1 MAAEPKNRAALGDRA
16 RRVLTHR
23 AFRALVA
30 VALLGVHLGLL
41 VRMGGRFQLPFD
53 RAPASPPAFQSE
65 TAGYRG
71 GAPTGW
77 NRLLVSRWD
86 SQYYIGTA
94 LRGYSQCPPGDL
106 RGKALGPLIDR
117 CSFHFYPGYSVLGMP
132 LVAAGMPADYAL
144 LAVSL
149 LASFLFLYL
158 WTGPA
163 LTERLGLGPTWLA
176 LLLFNA
182 YTTGF
187 ALVTVQ
193 TEPLTLLCA
202 LGTFVLFSRR
212 RLVLAAL
219 VAGAA
224 GSLRVTGSTIGLAY
238 VVALVGLALRDDSEP
253 LRRRWLRI
261 AWLAPLA
268 GWGQL
273 AIFAYFA
280 ARYRD
285 PFLYVNAHA
294 AEFSHSVSLI
304 KAIFPS
310 PRVVSRALSL
320 GPREGLFMVMAAL
333 FLGLGLRRTL
343 RAFSP
348 GERWYWVGLLT
359 LSVGVSF
366 LGSAGL
372 AYAGMNRYLLL
383 ALPVFFTMAV
393 VLWRKPAALAV
404 WLGFSVWNYWQ
415 SDLCTYVG
423 DRGSERHCGI
433 FWVPPP

>member
-1 MAAEPKNRAALGDRA
+1 MAAEPKNRVLLDRA
-16 RRVLTHR
+16 RRVLTR
-23 AFRALVA
+23 RSVRALVA
-30 VALLGVHLGLL
+30 LALLAAHLGLL
-41 VRMGGRFQLPFD
+41 VVMGGRFGLPFN
-53 RAPASPPAFQSE
+53 RAPASPPAFRAE
-65 TAGYRG
+65 TDGYRG
-71 GAPTGW
+71 GAPAGW

-94 LRGYSQCPPGDL
+94 LRGYSQCPAQDL
-106 RGKALGPLIDR
+106 RGKPLGPLIDR
-117 CSFHFYPGYSVLGMP
+117 CSFHFYPGYAVLGMP
-132 LVAAGMPADYAL
+132 LVAAGLPADYAL

-158 WTGPA
+158 WTGPV
-163 LTERLGLGPTWLA
+163 LTERLGLGPTWLS
-176 LLLFNA
+176 LLLFNT

-193 TEPLTLLCA
+193 TEPVTLLSA

-212 RLVLAAL
+212 KLVLAAL

-224 GSLRVTGSTIGLAY
+224 GSFRVTGSAVGLAF
-238 VVALVGLALRDDSEP
+238 VVGLVGLALRGEGEP
-253 LRRRWLRI
+253 LRRRWLRV

-273 AIFAYFA
+273 AVFAYFA
-280 ARYRD
+280 VRYSD
-285 PFLYVNAHA
+285 PLLYVHAHA
-294 AEFSHSVSLI
+294 AEFSHSVSLV
-304 KAIFPS
+304 KALFPS

-333 FLGLGLRRTL
+333 FCGLGLRRTL
-343 RAFSP
+343 SAFGP
-348 GERWYWVGLLT
+348 GERWYWVGLLS

-383 ALPVFFTMAV
+383 ALPVFFAMAG

-404 WLGFSVWNYWQ
+404 WLAFSVWSYWQ
-415 SDLCTYVG
+415 SDMCTYVG